1 VYVPQNRLEQIMRK
15 RGLTQKDLQERT
27 GIPQSDISKIINDRK
42 DIYLKTA
49 QKIAVALGL
58 RVDDIWPYY

>member
-1 VYVPQNRLEQIMRK
+1 VPQNRLEQIMRK